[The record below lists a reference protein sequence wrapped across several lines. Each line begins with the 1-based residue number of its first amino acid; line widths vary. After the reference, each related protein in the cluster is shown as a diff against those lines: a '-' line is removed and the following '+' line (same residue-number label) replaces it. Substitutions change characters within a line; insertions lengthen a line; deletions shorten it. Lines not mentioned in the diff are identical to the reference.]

1 MADFSAWSISS
12 VSGNNT
18 TSSIF
23 NKSHSLLQ
31 SFERVSVI
39 NILFSMMELLYFN
52 FQNKMN
58 LSFKPVTHAKEWE
71 IDPDYLEALSYE
83 NYFLV
88 NLSKFLRNTV
98 ELYVSSSLY

>member
-1 MADFSAWSISS
+1 MADFSAWSISG

-31 SFERVSVI
+31 SFEPVSEI
-39 NILFSMMELLYFN
+39 NILFSMIVLIYFY

-58 LSFKPVTHAKEWE
+58 LSFKPVTRAKEWE

-98 ELYVSSSLY
+98 ELYVRSSLY